1 MRMMELHSVFRFNL
15 RTVTS
20 RLMVTRRPPL
30 YVCFVLL
37 VSVYVIAGK
46 FGLSVAFFH
55 ASASAVWPPA
65 GIALASLILWGIE
78 LWPAVFIGAFLVNF
92 TTAGSFAATLAIAA
106 GNTLE
111 AAFGAWLIRR
121 YAAGPYVFR
130 SAQTIFKFALIT
142 LGAALVSSTIG
153 VTSLVLAG
161 LAGWHFFGHIWLTW
175 SLGDLVGAWILV
187 PLIVLWATDPP
198 PSFRM
203 RRLLE
208 AGLLVATVV
217 GVGASLFFG
226 EIPSGMEYLAI
237 PPLLWGAFRFG
248 QRGAATLAFVMS
260 ALALA
265 GTLQRFGPFAMSNP
279 NTSLILLQLFIG
291 AIAMTTLVLAAV
303 VSERKEA
310 EEALR
315 GARDELATINE
326 ELERRVEERTADLE
340 QARAAL
346 LEDIEE
352 QKRLEEQLRQAQ
364 KLESI
369 GTLAAGVAHDFN
381 NVLNIIKGYNALLAG
396 RPDTAESVRIIDEAV
411 ERGASTVRQLL
422 ILSRKSEA
430 ALEATSLNDLVA
442 ELARLVIQTFPKTID
457 IELEFAD
464 GLSPTLADANQIRQV
479 LLNLSLNARD
489 AMPGGGRLTFRT
501 KIAEATRADDG
512 AGAKQT
518 YFVIEIADTGQG
530 MDESV
535 RRRIFEPF
543 FTTKQTGEGTGL
555 GLAIAYGV
563 VQNHGGFIDV
573 ESRVGKG
580 TTFRI
585 YLPAGPLEEQLT
597 MATMFRSA
605 SQAAVRQVGGALH
618 TVLIVEDEE
627 HTARLLKTVLA
638 RRGSNALVA
647 LDGAAALEIYQSR
660 WREID
665 AVLLDLGLPKIPGW
679 EVMRRMKEI
688 NPAVKIIVA
697 SGNIAPELRAD
708 MHRVGV
714 NEFVD
719 KPYTFDGVAEKLE
732 NIMAAA

>member
-1 MRMMELHSVFRFNL
+1 
-15 RTVTS
+15 
-20 RLMVTRRPPL
+20 MVARRPPL

-37 VSVYVIAGK
+37 ASVYVITGK
-46 FGLSVAFFH
+46 FGLSVAFYH

-65 GIALASLILWGIE
+65 GLALAALLLWGIE
-78 LWPAVFIGAFLVNF
+78 LWPAVFLGAFFVNF
-92 TTAGSFAATLAIAA
+92 STSGSLPANFAIAA

-111 AAFGAWLIRR
+111 TVLGAWLIRQ
-121 YAAGPYVFR
+121 YADGPYVFR
-130 SAQTIFKFALIT
+130 SAQSIFKFALIT
-142 LGAALVSSTIG
+142 TGAALVSSTIG

-161 LAGWHFFGHIWLTW
+161 LARWQSFAPIWLTW

-187 PLIVLWATDPP
+187 PLVVLWATEPP
-198 PSFRM
+198 PSFRLK
-203 RRLLE
+203 RVLE
-208 AGLLVATVV
+208 AGLLVATVI

-310 EEALR
+310 EDALR
-315 GARDELATINE
+315 GARDELAKTNE

-352 QKRLEEQLRQAQ
+352 QKILEEQLRQSQ

-381 NVLNIIKGYNALLAG
+381 NVLNIIKGYASLLAD

-430 ALEATSLNDLVA
+430 ALVPTSLNDLVA
-442 ELARLVIQTFPKTID
+442 ELARLVVQTFPKTID
-457 IELEFAD
+457 IKLELAD

-489 AMPGGGRLTFRT
+489 AMPTGGRLTFRT
-501 KIAEATRADDG
+501 KIAETARPDSGST
-512 AGAKQT
+512 AKQT
-518 YFVIEIADTGQG
+518 FFVIEVADTGKG
-530 MDESV
+530 MDEAV

-543 FTTKQTGEGTGL
+543 FTTKHTGEGTGL

-585 YLPAGPLEEQLT
+585 YLPAGPLEEQLS
-597 MATMFRSA
+597 MAA
-605 SQAAVRQVGGALH
+605 ILH
-618 TVLIVEDEE
+618 GVPAQPDRRTAPVHRTVFIVEDEE

-638 RRGSNALVA
+638 RRGCSAVVA

-665 AVLLDLGLPKIPGW
+665 AVLLDIGLPKIPGW

-732 NIMAAA
+732 TIMAAA

>member
-1 MRMMELHSVFRFNL
+1 
-15 RTVTS
+15 
-20 RLMVTRRPPL
+20 MVARRPPL

-37 VSVYVIAGK
+37 ASVYVITGK
-46 FGLSVAFFH
+46 FGLSVAFYH

-65 GIALASLILWGIE
+65 GLALAALLLWGIE

-92 TTAGSFAATLAIAA
+92 SASGSLAANFAIAA

-111 AAFGAWLIRR
+111 TVLGAWLIRQ
-121 YAAGPYVFR
+121 YADGPYVFR
-130 SAQTIFKFALIT
+130 SAQSIFKFALIT
-142 LGAALVSSTIG
+142 TGGTLVSSTIG

-161 LAGWHFFGHIWLTW
+161 LARLQSFAPIWLTW

-187 PLIVLWATDPP
+187 PLVVLWATERP
-198 PSFRM
+198 PSFRLK
-203 RRLLE
+203 RVLE
-208 AGLLVATVV
+208 AGLLVATVI

-237 PPLLWGAFRFG
+237 PPLLGGAFGFG

-310 EEALR
+310 EDALR
-315 GARDELATINE
+315 GARDELAKSNE

-352 QKRLEEQLRQAQ
+352 QKRLEEQLRQSQ

-381 NVLNIIKGYNALLAG
+381 NVLNIIKGYASLLAD
-396 RPDTAESVRIIDEAV
+396 RPDTAESIRIIDEAV

-430 ALEATSLNDLVA
+430 ALVPTSLNDLVA
-442 ELARLVIQTFPKTID
+442 ELARLVVQTFPKTID

-489 AMPGGGRLTFRT
+489 AMPTGGRLTFRT
-501 KIAEATRADDG
+501 KIAETARPDSG
-512 AGAKQT
+512 SPAKQT
-518 YFVIEIADTGQG
+518 FFVIEVADTGKG
-530 MDESV
+530 MDEAV

-580 TTFRI
+580 TTFRS
-585 YLPAGPLEEQLT
+585 YLPAGPVEEQLSMT
-597 MATMFRSA
+597 AILRGA
-605 SQAAVRQVGGALH
+605 PAQALRRTAPVRR
-618 TVLIVEDEE
+618 TVFIVEDEE

-638 RRGSNALVA
+638 RRGCSAVVA
-647 LDGAAALEIYQSR
+647 LDGAAALDIYQSR

-665 AVLLDLGLPKIPGW
+665 AVLLDIGLPKIPGW

-714 NEFVD
+714 NDFVD

-732 NIMAAA
+732 NLMEAA

>member
-1 MRMMELHSVFRFNL
+1 M
-15 RTVTS
+15 
-20 RLMVTRRPPL
+20 
-30 YVCFVLL
+30 
-37 VSVYVIAGK
+37 
-46 FGLSVAFFH
+46 
-55 ASASAVWPPA
+55 
-65 GIALASLILWGIE
+65 
-78 LWPAVFIGAFLVNF
+78 
-92 TTAGSFAATLAIAA
+92 
-106 GNTLE
+106 
-111 AAFGAWLIRR
+111 
-121 YAAGPYVFR
+121 
-130 SAQTIFKFALIT
+130 
-142 LGAALVSSTIG
+142 
-153 VTSLVLAG
+153 LAG
-161 LAGWHFFGHIWLTW
+161 LARWQSFAPIWLTW

-187 PLIVLWATDPP
+187 PLIVLWATEPP
-198 PSFRM
+198 PSFRIE
-203 RRLLE
+203 RVLE
-208 AGLLVATVV
+208 VGLLVATVI
-217 GVGASLFFG
+217 GVGGSLFFG

-248 QRGAATLAFVMS
+248 QRGAATLAFMMS

-279 NTSLILLQLFIG
+279 NTSLVLLQLFIG

-315 GARDELATINE
+315 GARDELAKSNQ

-381 NVLNIIKGYNALLAG
+381 NVLNIIKGYASLLAD
-396 RPDTAESVRIIDEAV
+396 RSDTAESVRIIDEAV

-430 ALEATSLNDLVA
+430 ALVPTSLNDLVA
-442 ELARLVIQTFPKTID
+442 ELARLVVQTFPKTID
-457 IELEFAD
+457 IELEFGD

-489 AMPGGGRLTFRT
+489 AMPGGGRLAFRT
-501 KIAEATRADDG
+501 KIAEAARPDSGG
-512 AGAKQT
+512 AAKQT
-518 YFVIEIADTGQG
+518 YFVIEVADTGKG

-585 YLPAGPLEEQLT
+585 YLPAGPLEEQLS
-597 MATMFRSA
+597 MATILRA
-605 SQAAVRQVGGALH
+605 APAQAVRRTAVRR

-638 RRGSNALVA
+638 RRGCDALVA

-665 AVLLDLGLPKIPGW
+665 AVLLDIGLPKIPGW